1 MYYSHLYH
9 HGIKGQKW
17 GVRRFQNA
25 NGSLTNAGRSRY
37 LDGDGSLTKAGK
49 SPYNHG
55 NNSNPKP
62 VVLHKKGE
70 SVELHQNPKSATAKF
85 LAKLIPS
92 LKDAQNRYKDYTV
105 CDRTGNKI
113 GNMSTNLDP
122 DGSLNI
128 VWLGINSKHEGNGHG
143 QSAMRTIIDVAK
155 KQGIKKITLEVPTTS
170 PNARHIYEKLGFKGT
185 GEKMLGDEDDVWG
198 GLTKM
203 ALKL

>member
-1 MYYSHLYH
+1 MYSRQLYH
-9 HGIKGQKW
+9 HGILGQKW
-17 GVRRFQNA
+17 GVRRFQNKD
-25 NGSLTNAGRSRY
+25 GSLTNAGKNRY
-37 LDGDGSLTKAGK
+37 NG
-49 SPYNHG
+49 G
-55 NNSNPKP
+55 NIDQPKP
-62 VVLHKKGE
+62 VVLRKKGE

-92 LKDAQNRYKDYTV
+92 IKDSQDRYKDYTV
-105 CDRTGNKI
+105 CDRAGNRI

-128 VWLGINSKHEGNGHG
+128 VWLGIKTKHEGKGHG
-143 QSAMRTIIDVAK
+143 QSAMRTVIDDAK

-170 PNARHIYEKLGFKGT
+170 PNARHIYEKLGFKET